1 MRNECQLI
9 INRENQF
16 FFVLAQMCYPT
27 TATKWSEEYDLLG
40 RGGVEERRKK
50 ANSNILPL
58 KLCFVESKH

>member
-40 RGGVEERRKK
+40 RG
-50 ANSNILPL
+50 
-58 KLCFVESKH
+58 